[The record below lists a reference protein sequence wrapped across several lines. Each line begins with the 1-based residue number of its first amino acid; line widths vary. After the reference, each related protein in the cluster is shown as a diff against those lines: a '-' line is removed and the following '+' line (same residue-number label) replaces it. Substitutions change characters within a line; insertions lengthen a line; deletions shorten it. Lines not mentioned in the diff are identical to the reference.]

1 MQQIVHGMKSTRSVV
16 WWKSL
21 VNGKIDDETCG
32 FDMLRSCNSIIAGN
46 PFWHQKRAND
56 IISGTRKL
64 RHVATF
70 LTDFTVDGGSSHA
83 WVLVSGDEVRTT
95 TGLPRFFEVLVGE
108 TVKARWM
115 EKCLKHHS
123 CAYHSH
129 VKMGGLGLPM
139 FTTKSLAIKA
149 MNIPN
154 FGKQNDATKCWKRCW
169 GPVTSALWLTVLAK
183 RSVKGSGTEECGH
196 CSQSGCTGG

>member
-1 MQQIVHGMKSTRSVV
+1 MLESLSRVTKSERQ
-16 WWKSL
+16 L
-21 VNGKIDDETCG
+21 DCQD
-32 FDMLRSCNSIIAGN
+32 
-46 PFWHQKRAND
+46 
-56 IISGTRKL
+56 
-64 RHVATF
+64 
-70 LTDFTVDGGSSHA
+70 
-83 WVLVSGDEVRTT
+83 
-95 TGLPRFFEVLVGE
+95 FFEVLVGE

-154 FGKQNDATKCWKRCW
+154 FGKQNDATKC
-169 GPVTSALWLTVLAK
+169 
-183 RSVKGSGTEECGH
+183 
-196 CSQSGCTGG
+196 